1 MFLQQARRDGRLL
14 PVGVGEEGGGGR
26 RERVVLRVGVVG
38 VRVMRIGVGVLM

>member
-14 PVGVGEEGGGGR
+14 PVGVGEEGGGIG
-26 RERVVLRVGVVG
+26 RERVLAVLAWMG